1 MAVWNSK
8 KELCTKW
15 YPVLF
20 PVQDNYTRWKNVD
33 GSVMSQV
40 VAEMCTLRNFS
51 FCEVTTLPMHDLHAL
66 SVAALCISWFMSF
79 FLQ

>member
-20 PVQDNYTRWKNVD
+20 PVQDNYTRWKFVD
-33 GSVMSQV
+33 GSVMSHV
-40 VAEMCTLRNFS
+40 VAEMYTLRNFS